1 MRKKLLITSLSMVL
15 VMSGCSGTGG
25 SGGNE
30 QGTDS
35 ATEAATEAVTEEATE
50 VTTEAETETEEATEA
65 STEKRTEALVEPSTE
80 ILNQETTEDV
90 ESQFEEYMLSSIENL
105 NDQLVLIA
113 ENSDKW
119 KIGVEPTEDEEVLE
133 GPGWHYAVTD
143 FDMNGRL
150 EIVTSE
156 VAGTGMYTT
165 SKFYEVSEDFTSIEE
180 VKWDFP
186 AGDSEPDITVE
197 MADAFMDKDKGEYY
211 YIFDDVL
218 NVSAADI
225 HETLYSLCL
234 KDGEMKSSVIGSSH
248 MYSSDD
254 GENVETEYKDKNGKI
269 VTLEEYEELDAK
281 EYPNSTK
288 GSLTI
293 GWNKIDGFD
302 NEFPEDAESIRD
314 MLEFSSTGFAIS
326 FE

>member
-35 ATEAATEAVTEEATE
+35 ATEAATEAVTEEVTE
-50 VTTEAETETEEATEA
+50 VTTEAETETEEATEY

-90 ESQFEEYMLSSIENL
+90 EEKFEEYMLSGIENL

-113 ENSDKW
+113 ENSDRW
-119 KIGVEPTEDEEVLE
+119 KIAYEAPEDEEVID
-133 GPGWHYAVTD
+133 GPEWYYAITD

-156 VAGTGMYTT
+156 IDGSGLNST
-165 SKFYEVSEDFTSIEE
+165 SKFYEVNKDFTALEE
-180 VKWDFP
+180 VKWVFP
-186 AGDSEPDITVE
+186 EGDSEPNITVN
-197 MADAFMDKDKGEYY
+197 MADVYMNKDKGVYY
-211 YIFDDVL
+211 YLFDDAR
-218 NVSAADI
+218 NVSGEDI
-225 HETLYSLCL
+225 RETLYSICL
-234 KDGEMKSSVIGSSH
+234 KDGEVKSEVIGSSH
-248 MYSSDD
+248 MRSSNE
-254 GENVETEYKDKNGKI
+254 GENVQSEYMDKNGKTI
-269 VTLEEYEELDAK
+269 TLDEYEELGNK
-281 EYPNSTK
+281 EYPNFTK
-288 GSLTI
+288 GTLTL
-293 GWNKIDGFD
+293 GWNNVDGFD
-302 NEFPEDAESIRD
+302 TEFPEDADSIRD
-314 MLEFSSTGFAIS
+314 ILEYSSTGFAVS